1 MNTNEILKLMGD
13 KDFLEKIYGFSY
25 RRCNTST
32 EAEELCS
39 DIIYAL
45 LSALHRYEKID
56 NFYGFVWT
64 VARRVYADYSRERSV
79 KRQNINMD
87 DVVFWLASDEDEI
100 ENLIER
106 ETERE
111 LLKKIIKEMAFL
123 SKIYREVMVMYYLD
137 GKKVK
142 EIAEKLSISENT
154 VKQRLFSAR
163 NTVRKEV
170 SNMNDRVFNVKPVYF
185 YSIGT
190 GSPCG
195 NDPALKAERAFS
207 RNLIYLCKE
216 RPKTAAEL
224 SEELCVPMTYVE
236 EELEIQCRGENGNYG
251 MLQKLDDGKYALNVF
266 VVDHSE
272 FDQANT
278 IFDKHLPEVME
289 RFAENIEKCREDIL
303 KFPYL
308 SKQNDLSF
316 ILWTMLSRWYWKFSA
331 DIKNAV
337 SEKYFSDVKPK
348 KRPYSLVSVAFKD
361 GGWSDLDAMGCD
373 GIHADMVCG
382 YKSVFISNVYC
393 KALKAHFHC
402 GHVLSHD
409 PKLLLL
415 LRSIDGLS
423 LDSLS
428 EEQREVAAKAVE
440 CGYLRKNGKMLE
452 PNVVVIDEKDAE
464 DFYAFSHVFDE
475 NMEEIKKAIADEL
488 GEFMKKHIPSYLLC
502 DHRIYSQLIA
512 GVRMQTLLTEE
523 CIKRGLLTTPKD
535 TLCGEG
541 VLVVTDK

>member
-1 MNTNEILKLMGD
+1 MNTNEILTLIGD
-13 KDFLEKIYGFSY
+13 KEFLERVYGFSY

-45 LSALHRYEKID
+45 LSALHRYETID

-64 VARRVYADYSRERSV
+64 VARRVYADHSRERSK

-100 ENLIER
+100 ETFIER

-236 EELEIQCRGENGNYG
+236 EELEIQCRGENGSYG

-289 RFAENIEKCREDIL
+289 RFAENIKKCRDDIL

-316 ILWTMLSRWYWKFSA
+316 ILWTMLSRWYWKFSD

-337 SEKYFSDVKPK
+337 SEKYFSDVNPK
-348 KRPYSLVSVAFKD
+348 KRPYR
-361 GGWSDLDAMGCD
+361 
-373 GIHADMVCG
+373 
-382 YKSVFISNVYC
+382 N
-393 KALKAHFHC
+393 
-402 GHVLSHD
+402 
-409 PKLLLL
+409 
-415 LRSIDGLS
+415 RSY
-423 LDSLS
+423 
-428 EEQREVAAKAVE
+428 R
-440 CGYLRKNGKMLE
+440 
-452 PNVVVIDEKDAE
+452 
-464 DFYAFSHVFDE
+464 
-475 NMEEIKKAIADEL
+475 
-488 GEFMKKHIPSYLLC
+488 
-502 DHRIYSQLIA
+502 
-512 GVRMQTLLTEE
+512 
-523 CIKRGLLTTPKD
+523 
-535 TLCGEG
+535 
-541 VLVVTDK
+541 